1 VPDVRVCSVEDV
13 KPGAHERYDVDGTCV
28 CVVRIDD
35 DWYAIN
41 DTCSHADFS
50 LCEGDLWEE
59 EREIECPKHGS
70 TFSLETGEP
79 QSLPATRP
87 VPVYPVRVDGDDV
100 IVTLP

>member
-1 VPDVRVCSVEDV
+1 MPDVRVCTVDDV
-13 KPGAHERYDVDGTCV
+13 KPGAHARYDVDGNRI
-28 CVVRIDD
+28 CVVRFDD
-35 DWYAIN
+35 DWYAIS

-50 LCEGDLWEE
+50 LCEGDLWED

-79 QSLPATRP
+79 QSLPATKP
-87 VPVYPVRVDGDDV
+87 VPVYAVRVEGDDV